1 MLRRTKHVL
10 ALPPAHDVLP
20 MNASLSTVL
29 GFPFADPPVPGS
41 TLAVAPGVRWLRM
54 PLPFALDHI
63 NLWLVD
69 DGSCWTQVDSGYGDA
84 VTRALWET
92 HFADTLGGRSI
103 RRVIATH
110 YHPDHLGN
118 AAWLCERFGCHVLM
132 PQAEYLTAY
141 AVAEGRGG
149 YGIEPTCELFRRHGL
164 AAEQIDALRSCGK
177 QYRRGVPELPS
188 TYRRLLAG
196 DQVLIGKHRW
206 RVIPG
211 YGHSPEHA
219 ALHCEELAVCISGDM
234 LLPKISTNVS
244 VWPIEPEGDP
254 LDRFLSSLDA
264 FTALPRDTL
273 ILPSHGLPFIGA
285 AERVAQLRAHHA
297 ARLAELEAAA
307 GEPRSAA
314 ELLPVLFRR
323 ELDVQQLFFAMG
335 EAIAHLNH
343 LWLAGRLA
351 RRTDLHGTIRFARA

>member
-1 MLRRTKHVL
+1 
-10 ALPPAHDVLP
+10 

-29 GFPFADPPVPGS
+29 GFPFADPPLPGS
-41 TLAVAPGVRWLRM
+41 VLAVAPGVRWLRM

-63 NLWLVD
+63 NLWLVE
-69 DGSCWTQVDSGYGDA
+69 DGSGWTQIDCGYGDA
-84 VTRALWET
+84 STRKLWET
-92 HFADTLGGRSI
+92 HFANTLGGRPL

-118 AAWLCERFGCHVLM
+118 AAWLSGRFGCPVLM
-132 PQAEYLTAY
+132 PQAEYLTAH
-141 AVAEGRGG
+141 AVAEERAG
-149 YGIEPTCELFRRHGL
+149 YGIDPTCELFRHHGL
-164 AAEQIDALRSCGK
+164 AAGQIDALRSRGN

-188 TYRRLLAG
+188 SYRRLLAG
-196 DQVLIGKHRW
+196 DDIPLGTHRW
-206 RVIPG
+206 RVVAG

-244 VWPIEPEGDP
+244 VWPVEPEGDP
-254 LDRFLSSLDA
+254 LARFLRSLDA

-285 AERVAQLRAHHA
+285 AERAAQLRAHHA
-297 ARLAELEAAA
+297 ARLDELEAAA
-307 GEPRSAA
+307 SEPCSAA

-323 ELDVQQLFFAMG
+323 QLDVQQLFFAMG

-343 LWLAGRLA
+343 LWLAGRLT
-351 RRTDLHGTIRFARA
+351 RRTDEHGTIRFARH